1 MRKDLQEW
9 RERWRRIMPGAT
21 DEEVGRRARQSA
33 RQPPATEELGDLL
46 RGLKPEHRDYIF
58 GNLKSAR
65 WSGPEA
71 ALRAARSVSRVVL
84 RPEPMR
90 GELVASILKDH
101 SEGPTERQRRPPG
114 KASPAPGVP
123 PPSYWYKKRLAEMA
137 PEERRKARAYAP
149 RISDEKWA
157 RQIKAG
163 LMGLGAVPG
172 VGFTSPV
179 SRAWISGLE
188 RLRESLQPL
197 EPIMTKAQA
206 AEWKA
211 MLEAGQRALPKLKP
225 WQRIPRVTP
234 EEWGTLAALRPTFQ
248 TLREALPKVREKW
261 EPDYQRLLAWWR
273 YWRESQRRGT
283 GGGGAG

>member
-123 PPSYWYKKRLAEMA
+123 PPSYRRGIL
-137 PEERRKARAYAP
+137 PEERTPEEIER
-149 RISDEKWA
+149 DEQWA
-157 RQIKAG
+157 RGIKQG

-172 VGFTSPV
+172 VHFTSPV

-248 TLREALPKVREKW
+248 TLREALPKARERW

-273 YWRESQRRGT
+273 YWRESQRRGS